1 MNPLLFRAIAALLD
15 YPSHELST
23 DLPELRALLMSD
35 KTLTKIG
42 QQQLNSF
49 FDYMLSQ
56 GDYDLQEN
64 YVALFDR
71 GRGTSL
77 HLFEHVHGDSRDRG
91 QAMVDLKAMYD
102 NHGMTLSQPELPDYL
117 PVFLEFLSCLPS
129 EEARDLLND
138 TTHIIRNIGEQIAKR
153 GSHYYFLLS
162 ALLILAGEK
171 PLDVAFTAHDV
182 REEPNDLEAIDKAWE
197 EEPVTFGGCN
207 TTPTYDAKTHAAV
220 VQVRP
225 SARAAHGL

>member
-15 YPSHELST
+15 YPSPDLSA
-23 DLPELRALLMSD
+23 DLPELRALLMTD

-49 FDYMLSQ
+49 FEYMAGQ

-102 NHGMTLSQPELPDYL
+102 SHGLSLSQPELPDYL

-129 EEARDLLND
+129 AEAHDLLNE
-138 TTHIIRNIGEQIAKR
+138 TTHIIRSIGEQIAKR

-162 ALLILAGEK
+162 VLLILAGEK
-171 PLDVAFTAHDV
+171 ALDVAFTPYDLRAVPD
-182 REEPNDLEAIDKAWE
+182 DLEAIDQAWE
-197 EEPVTFGGCN
+197 EEPVTFGGCDSA
-207 TTPTYDAKTHAAV
+207 PTYDAKTHAAV

-225 SARAAHGL
+225 SARSAQGL

>member
-1 MNPLLFRAIAALLD
+1 
-15 YPSHELST
+15 
-23 DLPELRALLMSD
+23 
-35 KTLTKIG
+35 
-42 QQQLNSF
+42 
-49 FDYMLSQ
+49 MLSQ

-77 HLFEHVHGDSRDRG
+77 HLFEHVHGYSRDRG

-129 EEARDLLND
+129 EEARDLLNE

-171 PLDVAFTAHDV
+171 PLWMSVEHVA
-182 REEPNDLEAIDKAWE
+182 
-197 EEPVTFGGCN
+197 GGN
-207 TTPTYDAKTHAAV
+207 RAV
-220 VQVRP
+220 
-225 SARAAHGL
+225 LDM